1 MTRRLPPRAGGAETP
16 STIRS
21 EPRMH
26 PFGHA
31 RATDCR
37 RPRAVRR
44 RLSHRGSVLLVG
56 SVLALGAAGCGG
68 SHSAAAPAAAATAPS
83 ASPSAGPPGVSG
95 TAAAVT
101 ATSVQVQNPA
111 TGQTRVDLTPSTVFT
126 QTVPATSAD
135 LAVGSC
141 VVATGTPATPGAAAG
156 VVTVQSVTITPAGPD
171 GCTGGF
177 LGGAGGAG
185 GAGRSP
191 GATRSPRPTAGPG
204 TGADRG
210 GAFGKVT
217 SLSAPTFVVE
227 QANRTTGA
235 TRTTTVT
242 WDATTAFTK
251 VVPAAASALSAGQ
264 CVNAAGP
271 TDDTGA
277 ISATTVNIRPPGP
290 TGCATGQRRGAG
302 PANAGTSGSPAAN
315 G

>member
-177 LGGAGGAG
+177 LGGAGGT
-185 GAGRSP
+185 RSP

-217 SLSAPTFVVE
+217 SVSAPTFVVE

>member
-1 MTRRLPPRAGGAETP
+1 
-16 STIRS
+16 
-21 EPRMH
+21 MH

-177 LGGAGGAG
+177 LGGAGGT
-185 GAGRSP
+185 RSP